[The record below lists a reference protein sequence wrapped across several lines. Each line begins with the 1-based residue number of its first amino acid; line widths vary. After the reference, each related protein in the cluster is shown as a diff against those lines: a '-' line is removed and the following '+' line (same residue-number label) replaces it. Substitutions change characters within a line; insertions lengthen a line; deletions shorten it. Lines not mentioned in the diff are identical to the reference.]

1 MESTH
6 ERVIRYLDDAWAVE
20 KSLVDKLRDMAEEV
34 NDDRIRSL
42 FEIPSSGR
50 DLNGMEGRFL

>member
-1 MESTH
+1 
-6 ERVIRYLDDAWAVE
+6 
-20 KSLVDKLRDMAEEV
+20 MAEEV